1 MFFKIAVLK
10 NFANFTGSI
19 HRSCYVS
26 KVVLRNFV
34 KFTLGLQRF
43 LAQVFSCKFY
53 EITKNIFFTE
63 WLWAAASDLI
73 LLTISSDC
81 FWQSQDFQ
89 PATFLKKDSG
99 KDVFY
104 EFCKIFKNTF
114 WQNTSD
120 DCFLSLSVNFEKF
133 FRTPLLFST
142 SEKLQLCHVQVAD
155 FQPAGTVKNYFKG
168 VFKVF

>member
-1 MFFKIAVLK
+1 MFFKTAVLK

-26 KVVLRNFV
+26 KVVLRN
-34 KFTLGLQRF
+34 FTLGLQRF

-63 WLWAAASDLI
+63 WLWATASDLI

-89 PATFLKKDSG
+89 PATFLKKRFRKRCFLWILQNFQEHLLTEHLG
-99 KDVFY
+99 WLLFKFICKFWEVF
-104 EFCKIFKNTF
+104 
-114 WQNTSD
+114 QNTSIIQYLWETTTMS
-120 DCFLSLSVNFEKF
+120 CTSC
-133 FRTPLLFST
+133 RFST
-142 SEKLQLCHVQVAD
+142 SR
-155 FQPAGTVKNYFKG
+155 YS
-168 VFKVF
+168 